1 MTQLFIINDFCCF
14 LFNRFYNLTHMGEH
28 IHKFPVV
35 SSNVML
41 SLRYHLKDLKIII
54 KNVILLPELLTASI
68 LLVPFCLL
76 HLFLLHFI
84 PFFLS
89 LCFGLILLFN
99 FPFFLSCFASSYLV
113 FPRCSKL
120 FFVDHMRPILP

>member
-76 HLFLLHFI
+76 HLFLLQFI
-84 PFFLS
+84 LFFLS
-89 LCFGLILLFN
+89 LCLSLIYHFSFLSPVM
-99 FPFFLSCFASSYLV
+99 FPFF
-113 FPRCSKL
+113 P
-120 FFVDHMRPILP
+120 PILHFQHGKNGGQCSPKH